1 MSISTDF
8 DQAYQAWR
16 TRAPQSPMTDLQG
29 FIALLEYESET
40 GSDDPTID
48 LFLDYI
54 EQQIASDPSWVK
66 NYAS

>member
-1 MSISTDF
+1 MSIATDF
-8 DQAYQAWR
+8 DQAYQAWLTR
-16 TRAPQSPMTDLQG
+16 TPQSPMTDLQG

-54 EQQIASDPSWVK
+54 EQQIASDPSWVE